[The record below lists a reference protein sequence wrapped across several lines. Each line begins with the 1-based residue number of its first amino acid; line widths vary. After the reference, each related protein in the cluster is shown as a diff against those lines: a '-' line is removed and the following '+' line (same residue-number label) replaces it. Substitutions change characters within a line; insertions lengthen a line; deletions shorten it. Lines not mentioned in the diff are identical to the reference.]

1 MKPYKKT
8 SQNTAFLW
16 WTAIISLVVTG
27 ALYFFLG
34 QQADLDVTL
43 RQERTIFPLIGLIIA
58 GVCLIAGTAG
68 RWFNP
73 K

>member
-1 MKPYKKT
+1 MKRYKKS
-8 SQNTAFLW
+8 SQNRAFLW

-34 QQADLDVTL
+34 QQAELDVTL
-43 RQERTIFPLIGLIIA
+43 RQERNIFPLIGLIIA
-58 GVCLIAGTAG
+58 GLCLIAGTAG